1 MTYCLSCLSCLSCN
15 SNIIKAI
22 YTCYKF
28 MASLC
33 FDYYC
38 KTKYFVFF
46 IIFLNSV
53 VLNYF
58 YYKCFNRTSNKL
70 ILFLSYSINLNGCII
85 IKLIQWTNNQLL
97 FLKNSS
103 NNNKF
108 ISEIFSK
115 YYENC
120 YIHNISYTKSLF
132 YEEFGIKFDDFVE
145 LDINYTIK
153 SGSIAQVYKGI
164 IKPPYNTFENSCIGG
179 ENSCIGGKNSC
190 IGGENSCIGGKNS
203 CIGSENSCVSVAI
216 KVVHPEIEYQL
227 IYPIYFFKIYIFFV
241 TNCKC
246 FKKYDTI
253 YNFDAFFIN
262 LKKQINM
269 INEYAN
275 NEYFYNKYYNH
286 KIIMIPKPLM
296 KSRHFLIMEYIEGEA
311 FESLNISNYK
321 KQVIICLL
329 ALFIKD
335 IYMFSK
341 YVHSDLHDANWKI
354 FRQQTLNTSVSE
366 TTDTSSS
373 YKIIIYDFG
382 YVIENNLN
390 DKHKKLIYYLDIN
403 NTYELG
409 NLLFNEVQNLNID
422 YSNSEEVKLCKEKF
436 IADFIKYNAQTY
448 PYTDSN
454 YVAAY
459 NFCHNNGYKLNN
471 SILELFISTVLL
483 HKYFRK
489 YIFTLFVQENS
500 TFDQASYYKYI
511 YNVNL
516 YYVSICEK
524 YNIFHDVNNYIKE
537 QYITNPFF
545 VNTINYNNN
554 YFDSLNS
561 VHSLNSFN
569 SVHSLNSVSECYSSI
584 DI

>member
-1 MTYCLSCLSCLSCN
+1 MTYCLSCLSCNCNCN

-28 MASLC
+28 IASLC

-145 LDINYTIK
+145 LDTNYTIK

-179 ENSCIGGKNSC
+179 N
-190 IGGENSCIGGKNS
+190 
-203 CIGSENSCVSVAI
+203 NSCVSVAI

-227 IYPIYFFKIYIFFV
+227 IYPIYFFEIYIFFV

-275 NEYFYNKYYNH
+275 NEYFYNKYYDH

-354 FRQQTLNTSVSE
+354 FRQQTLNTSVSA
-366 TTDTSSS
+366 TGDTGDTSN

-390 DKHKKLIYYLDIN
+390 ENYKKLIYYLDIN

-500 TFDQASYYKYI
+500 TFVQASYYKYI

-554 YFDSLNS
+554 YFDSL
-561 VHSLNSFN
+561 HSIHNMDDIN
-569 SVHSLNSVSECYSSI
+569 IISECYISI

>member
-1 MTYCLSCLSCLSCN
+1 M
-15 SNIIKAI
+15 
-22 YTCYKF
+22 
-28 MASLC
+28 
-33 FDYYC
+33 
-38 KTKYFVFF
+38 
-46 IIFLNSV
+46 
-53 VLNYF
+53 
-58 YYKCFNRTSNKL
+58 
-70 ILFLSYSINLNGCII
+70 FLSYTINLNGCII

-97 FLKNSS
+97 FLKN
-103 NNNKF
+103 NNTSNKF
-108 ISEIFSK
+108 ISEVFSK

-145 LDINYTIK
+145 LDTNYTIK

-164 IKPPYNTFENSCIGG
+164 IKPPYNTFENSCTGANNSCTG
-179 ENSCIGGKNSC
+179 ANNSCI
-190 IGGENSCIGGKNS
+190 
-203 CIGSENSCVSVAI
+203 SVAI

-227 IYPIYFFKIYIFFV
+227 IYPVYFFKIYSFFI

-253 YNFDAFFIN
+253 FNFDAFFVN

-269 INEYAN
+269 VNEYAN
-275 NEYFYNKYYNH
+275 NEYFYNKYYDH

-354 FRQQTLNTSVSE
+354 FRQQTLNTSVSA
-366 TTDTSSS
+366 TSDTSDTSANSDTSS

-390 DKHKKLIYYLDIN
+390 ENYKKLIYYLDIN

-422 YSNSEEVKLCKEKF
+422 YSNSEQVKLYKEKF

-448 PYTDSN
+448 PYTTSN

-471 SILELFISTVLL
+471 SILDLFICIMLL

-489 YIFTLFVQENS
+489 YIFTLFIQENN

-516 YYVSICEK
+516 YYVSICE
-524 YNIFHDVNNYIKE
+524 
-537 QYITNPFF
+537 
-545 VNTINYNNN
+545 
-554 YFDSLNS
+554 
-561 VHSLNSFN
+561 
-569 SVHSLNSVSECYSSI
+569 
-584 DI
+584 

>member
-1 MTYCLSCLSCLSCN
+1 MTYCLSCN

-22 YTCYKF
+22 FTCYKF
-28 MASLC
+28 IASLC

-46 IIFLNSV
+46 IMFLNSV
-53 VLNYF
+53 ALNYF
-58 YYKCFNRTSNKL
+58 YYKCFNKPSNKL
-70 ILFLSYSINLNGCII
+70 ILFLSYTTNLNGCII

-97 FLKNSS
+97 FLKNNS
-103 NNNKF
+103 NNTKF
-108 ISEIFSK
+108 MSEVFSK

-145 LDINYTIK
+145 LDTNYSIK

-164 IKPPYNTFENSCIGG
+164 IKPPYNTFENSCIGAN
-179 ENSCIGGKNSC
+179 NSH
-190 IGGENSCIGGKNS
+190 
-203 CIGSENSCVSVAI
+203 VSVAI

-227 IYPIYFFKIYIFFV
+227 IYPIYFFKIYSFFI

-246 FKKYDTI
+246 FEKYDTI
-253 YNFDAFFIN
+253 FNFDAFFIN
-262 LKKQINM
+262 LQKQINM
-269 INEYAN
+269 VNEYAN
-275 NEYFYNKYYNH
+275 NEYFYNKYYDH

-354 FRQQTLNTSVSE
+354 FRQQTVNTSVS
-366 TTDTSSS
+366 DTSDTSDTSDSS
-373 YKIIIYDFG
+373 TYKIIIYDFG

-390 DKHKKLIYYLDIN
+390 EKYKNLIYYTDIN

-422 YSNSEEVKLCKEKF
+422 YSNSEQVKLCKEKF
-436 IADFIKYNAQTY
+436 IADFIKYNAHTY

-454 YVAAY
+454 WAAAY

-471 SILELFISTVLL
+471 SILDLFICVMLL

-489 YIFTLFVQENS
+489 YIFTLFIQENS

-524 YNIFHDVNNYIKE
+524 YNIFHDVNNYINK

-545 VNTINYNNN
+545 INTINYNNN
-554 YFDSLNS
+554 YFDSLQSIHNINTINS
-561 VHSLNSFN
+561 I
-569 SVHSLNSVSECYSSI
+569 SECYISI

>member
-1 MTYCLSCLSCLSCN
+1 MIY
-15 SNIIKAI
+15 NIIKKTAVV
-22 YTCYKF
+22 CYKF
-28 MASLC
+28 IAKLC
-33 FDYYC
+33 LDYYC
-38 KTKYFVFF
+38 KTKYLVYF
-46 IIFLNSV
+46 IMFLNGV
-53 VLNYF
+53 AINYC
-58 YYKCFNRTSNKL
+58 YYICFNNTSNKL
-70 ILFLSYSINLNGCII
+70 ILFLSYTINLNGCII
-85 IKLIQWTNNQLL
+85 IKLIQWSNNQLL
-97 FLKNSS
+97 FLKN
-103 NNNKF
+103 NNNNSKF
-108 ISEIFSK
+108 VSEVFSK

-120 YIHNISYTKSLF
+120 YIHNINYTKSLF

-145 LDINYTIK
+145 LDTNYTIK

-164 IKPPYNTFENSCIGG
+164 IKPPYNIDNHYIGVG
-179 ENSCIGGKNSC
+179 ASNH
-190 IGGENSCIGGKNS
+190 
-203 CIGSENSCVSVAI
+203 CVSVAI

-227 IYPIYFFKIYIFFV
+227 IYPVYFFKIYSFFV

-246 FKKYDTI
+246 FKKYDI
-253 YNFDAFFIN
+253 IFNFDAFLIN
-262 LKKQINM
+262 LRKQINM
-269 INEYAN
+269 ANEYAN
-275 NEYFYNKYYNH
+275 NEYFYNKYYDH

-321 KQVIICLL
+321 KQVIICSLS
-329 ALFIKD
+329 LFIKD

-354 FRQQTLNTSVSE
+354 FRQQTSNTS
-366 TTDTSSS
+366 TTSDTGNAYTT

-382 YVIENNLN
+382 YVIENKLN
-390 DKHKKLIYYLDIN
+390 DNYKKLVYYLDIN

-422 YSNSEEVKLCKEKF
+422 YSNSYEVKLCKEKF
-436 IADFIKYNAQTY
+436 IAEFIKYNAQTY

-471 SILELFISTVLL
+471 SILDLFICIMLL
-483 HKYFRK
+483 SKYFKK
-489 YIFTLFVQENS
+489 YLFTIFIQENS
-500 TFDQASYYKYI
+500 TFNQVSYYKYI

-524 YNIFHDVNNYIKE
+524 YDIFHDVNNYIKQ
-537 QYITNPFF
+537 QYINNPFF
-545 VNTINYNNN
+545 VDTINYNNN
-554 YFDSLNS
+554 YFDKLNN
-561 VHSLNSFN
+561 VHGI
-569 SVHSLNSVSECYSSI
+569 SECYIAI

>member
-1 MTYCLSCLSCLSCN
+1 MTYCLSCLSCN

-22 YTCYKF
+22 FTCYKF
-28 MASLC
+28 IANLC

-46 IIFLNSV
+46 IMFLNGL

-58 YYKCFNRTSNKL
+58 YYKCFNITSNKL
-70 ILFLSYSINLNGCII
+70 ILFLSYTINLNGCII
-85 IKLIQWTNNQLL
+85 IKLIQWSNNQLL
-97 FLKNSS
+97 FLKNNSS
-103 NNNKF
+103 SNKF
-108 ISEIFSK
+108 ISEVFSK

-120 YIHNISYTKSLF
+120 YIHNINYTKSLF
-132 YEEFGIKFDDFVE
+132 YEEFGVKFDDYFE

-164 IKPPYNTFENSCIGG
+164 IKPPYNID
-179 ENSCIGGKNSC
+179 
-190 IGGENSCIGGKNS
+190 NS
-203 CIGSENSCVSVAI
+203 CIGSGSNNHCINVAI

-227 IYPIYFFKIYIFFV
+227 IYPVYFFKIYSFLV

-253 YNFDAFFIN
+253 FNFDAFLIN
-262 LKKQINM
+262 LRKQINM
-269 INEYAN
+269 ANEYAN
-275 NEYFYNKYYNH
+275 NEYFYNKYYDH
-286 KIIMIPKPLM
+286 KIIVIPKPLM
-296 KSRHFLIMEYIEGEA
+296 KSKHFLIMEYIEGEA

-321 KQVIICLL
+321 KQVIVCLL

-335 IYMFSK
+335 IYMFGK

-354 FRQQTLNTSVSE
+354 FRQQTLKSSDPGDPNDASDANDASDVSDANS
-366 TTDTSSS
+366 T

-382 YVIENNLN
+382 YVLENNLN
-390 DKHKKLIYYLDIN
+390 ENYKKLVYYLDIN

-409 NLLFNEVQNLNID
+409 NLLFYEVQNLNID
-422 YSNSEEVKLCKEKF
+422 YSNSYEVRLCKDKF

-471 SILELFISTVLL
+471 SILDLFICIMLL

-489 YIFTLFVQENS
+489 YIFTLFIQENN
-500 TFDQASYYKYI
+500 TFNQASYYKYI

-524 YNIFHDVNNYIKE
+524 YNIFHDVNNYIKQ
-537 QYITNPFF
+537 QYINNPFF
-545 VNTINYNNN
+545 VDTINYNNN
-554 YFDSLNS
+554 YFDSLS
-561 VHSLNSFN
+561 SER
-569 SVHSLNSVSECYSSI
+569 SVSECYIAI